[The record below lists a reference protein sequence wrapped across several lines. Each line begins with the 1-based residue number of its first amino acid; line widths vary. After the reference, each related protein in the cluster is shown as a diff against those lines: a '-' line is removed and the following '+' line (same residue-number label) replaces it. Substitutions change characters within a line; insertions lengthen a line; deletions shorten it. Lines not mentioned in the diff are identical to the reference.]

1 MIKFQNKWIV
11 LEKLQGVEKGKVK
24 NINNFA
30 GWKAVIDKEGEGKFA
45 IAGKTEKG
53 IFPLETINTVVNI
66 NSNTYYTYLREQALD
81 RTYDYMLYLSEVRTR
96 ESENEATFD
105 GKAYQRSGLGDKD
118 APGIK
123 GYNGIEKTFKAYS
136 PTSGSKVQISL
147 LQVILVILMEQ
158 KQISC
163 TSFHF

>member
-1 MIKFQNKWIV
+1 MDGSDDETVEELSNKLKNLAGSIENNDKISKQMDS
-11 LEKLQGVEKGKVK
+11 LGEATGVEKGKVK

-30 GWKAVIDKEGEGKFA
+30 GWKAVIDKEGKGKFA
-45 IAGKTEKG
+45 IARKTEKG

-105 GKAYQRSGLGDKD
+105 GKAYQLPLFMMLHLIRKEMSEM
-118 APGIK
+118 I
-123 GYNGIEKTFKAYS
+123 
-136 PTSGSKVQISL
+136 QI
-147 LQVILVILMEQ
+147 
-158 KQISC
+158 
-163 TSFHF
+163 